1 MNQEEIARRLGIP
14 DRSTISR
21 WTAKLLPGHERGA
34 AYSEEEY
41 EVLAQHARVA
51 RHLNVQETQEGVQV
65 AQIHKDTARP
75 AHIIL
80 WASQSDLK
88 ALSSVVEEQDGKLG
102 HLEQQIIILR
112 ANVLKVLVRLGIEDA
127 NSPAVEHAI
136 ERARRLI
143 EAMESKR

>member
-21 WTAKLLPGHERGA
+21 WTAKLLPAHERGA
-34 AYSEEEY
+34 AYSEQEY

-51 RHLNVQETQEGVQV
+51 RPAHEAHVQQDVQTM
-65 AQIHKDTARP
+65 KDTTLHVQAIP
-75 AHIIL
+75 
-80 WASQSDLK
+80 WASQRDLE

-143 EAMESKR
+143 EQMESKR